1 MHIWFLC
8 TFVFTIVTYN
18 IQYVRTY
25 VCIKPATSVH
35 SYINQHSLIKQSLT
49 ALLEYLSV
57 LNTQSQKLLTSVA
70 LSMYQTGLLYVV
82 QFLTGEILMDEVL
95 S

>member
-25 VCIKPATSVH
+25 

-82 QFLTGEILMDEVL
+82 QFLIGEILMDEVL